1 MALAQTLKGVKREL
15 KGKGH
20 LHELRRGQMIPSI
33 VYGQGREPL
42 PIALEGRN
50 LNRIFSHHGS
60 SGLFSLELEGEPRP
74 ILALVREVQRH
85 PVNREINH
93 LDFLEVSMTEKIT
106 SNVPI
111 HIIGEEEIT
120 KQGAI
125 LQSGA
130 KELEVACLPAD
141 LPESVICDVSQLQ
154 IGEKVTVAD
163 LAVEA
168 NVEKISDPDTVVA
181 VILGASK
188 STDDETTEEEEATG
202 ESEAAE

>member
-50 LNRIFSHHGS
+50 LNRIFSHHGY

-125 LQSGA
+125 LQAGA
-130 KELEVACLPAD
+130 KELEVSCLPAD

-154 IGEKVTVAD
+154 IGEKITVAD

-188 STDDETTEEEEATG
+188 ATDDETTEEEEATG

>member
-50 LNRIFSHHGS
+50 LNRIFSHHGY

-106 SNVPI
+106 SSVPI
-111 HIIGEEEIT
+111 HIVGEEEIT

-125 LQSGA
+125 LQAGA
-130 KELEVACLPAD
+130 KELEVSCLPAD
-141 LPESVICDVSQLQ
+141 LPDSVTVDVSQLQ

-163 LAVEA
+163 LVVGA
-168 NVEKISDPDTVVA
+168 NVEKISDPNTVVA

>member
-20 LHELRRGQMIPSI
+20 LHELRRGQMIPSV

-42 PIALEGRN
+42 PVALEGKN
-50 LNRIFSHHGS
+50 LNRIFNHSGY
-60 SGLFSLELEGEPRP
+60 SGLFSLELEGEQP
-74 ILALVREVQRH
+74 IMVLVREVQRH

-141 LPESVICDVSQLQ
+141 LPESVICDVSKLQ
-154 IGEKVTVAD
+154 VGEKITVAD
-163 LAVEA
+163 LTVES

-188 STDDETTEEEEATG
+188 ATDEETTEESEATPG
-202 ESEAAE
+202 ETESAD

>member
-50 LNRIFSHHGS
+50 LNRIFSHHGY

-85 PVNREINH
+85 PVNREVNH

-106 SNVPI
+106 SSVPI
-111 HIIGEEEIT
+111 HIVGEEEIT

-125 LQSGA
+125 LQAGA
-130 KELEVACLPAD
+130 KELEVSCLPAD
-141 LPESVICDVSQLQ
+141 LPDSVICDVSQLQ
-154 IGEKVTVAD
+154 IGEKITVAD

-188 STDDETTEEEEATG
+188 ATDDETTEEEEATG

>member
-125 LQSGA
+125 LQAGA
-130 KELEVACLPAD
+130 KELEVSCLPAD

-154 IGEKVTVAD
+154 IGEKITVAD

>member
-50 LNRIFSHHGS
+50 LNRIFSHHGY

-125 LQSGA
+125 LQAGA
-130 KELEVACLPAD
+130 KELEVSCLPAD
-141 LPESVICDVSQLQ
+141 LPESVTVDVSQLQ

-163 LAVEA
+163 LAVGA

>member
-50 LNRIFSHHGS
+50 LNRIFSHHGY

-85 PVNREINH
+85 PVNREVNH

-106 SNVPI
+106 SSVPI
-111 HIIGEEEIT
+111 HIVGEEEIT

-125 LQSGA
+125 LQAGA
-130 KELEVACLPAD
+130 KELEVSCLPAD
-141 LPESVICDVSQLQ
+141 LPDSVTVDVSQLQ

-163 LAVEA
+163 LVVGA

>member
-1 MALAQTLKGVKREL
+1 M
-15 KGKGH
+15 
-20 LHELRRGQMIPSI
+20 HELRRGQMIPSI

-50 LNRIFSHHGS
+50 LNRIFSHHGY

-111 HIIGEEEIT
+111 
-120 KQGAI
+120 Q
-125 LQSGA
+125 
-130 KELEVACLPAD
+130 
-141 LPESVICDVSQLQ
+141 
-154 IGEKVTVAD
+154 
-163 LAVEA
+163 
-168 NVEKISDPDTVVA
+168 
-181 VILGASK
+181 
-188 STDDETTEEEEATG
+188 
-202 ESEAAE
+202 

>member
-20 LHELRRGQMIPSI
+20 LHELRRGQMIPSV

-42 PIALEGRN
+42 PVALEGKN
-50 LNRIFSHHGS
+50 LNRIFNHSGY

-74 ILALVREVQRH
+74 IMVLVREVQRH

-111 HIIGEEEIT
+111 HIVGEEEIT

-125 LQSGA
+125 LQAGA
-130 KELEVACLPAD
+130 KELEVSCLPAD
-141 LPESVICDVSQLQ
+141 LPDSVICDVSQLQ
-154 IGEKVTVAD
+154 IGEKITVAD
-163 LAVEA
+163 LAVES

-188 STDDETTEEEEATG
+188 ATDDEITEEGDATG

>member
-50 LNRIFSHHGS
+50 LNRIFSHHGY

-106 SNVPI
+106 SSVPI
-111 HIIGEEEIT
+111 HIVGEEEIT

-154 IGEKVTVAD
+154 IGEKITVAD

>member
-50 LNRIFSHHGS
+50 LNRIFSHHGY

-106 SNVPI
+106 SSVPI
-111 HIIGEEEIT
+111 HIVGEEEIT

-125 LQSGA
+125 LQAGA
-130 KELEVACLPAD
+130 KELEVSCLPAD

-154 IGEKVTVAD
+154 IGEKITVAD

>member
-50 LNRIFSHHGS
+50 LNRIFSHHGY

-130 KELEVACLPAD
+130 KELEVSCLPAD

-154 IGEKVTVAD
+154 IGEKITVAD

>member
-1 MALAQTLKGVKREL
+1 
-15 KGKGH
+15 
-20 LHELRRGQMIPSI
+20 
-33 VYGQGREPL
+33 
-42 PIALEGRN
+42 LEGRN
-50 LNRIFSHHGS
+50 LNRIFSHHGY

-154 IGEKVTVAD
+154 IGEKITVAD

>member
-50 LNRIFSHHGS
+50 LNRIFSHHGY

-106 SNVPI
+106 SSVPI

-125 LQSGA
+125 LQAGA
-130 KELEVACLPAD
+130 KELEVSCLPAD

-154 IGEKVTVAD
+154 IGEKITVAD

>member
-50 LNRIFSHHGS
+50 LNRIFSHHGY

-106 SNVPI
+106 SSVPI
-111 HIIGEEEIT
+111 HIVGEEEIT

-125 LQSGA
+125 LQAGA
-130 KELEVACLPAD
+130 KELEVSCLPAD
-141 LPESVICDVSQLQ
+141 LPDSVTVDVSQLQ

-163 LAVEA
+163 LVVEA

>member
-50 LNRIFSHHGS
+50 LNRIFSHHGY

-106 SNVPI
+106 SSVPI
-111 HIIGEEEIT
+111 HIVGEEEIT

-125 LQSGA
+125 LQAGA
-130 KELEVACLPAD
+130 KELEVSCLPAD
-141 LPESVICDVSQLQ
+141 LPDSVTVDVSQLQ

>member
-154 IGEKVTVAD
+154 IGEKITVAD

>member
-50 LNRIFSHHGS
+50 LNRIFSHHGY

-125 LQSGA
+125 LQAGA

-154 IGEKVTVAD
+154 IGEKITVAD

-188 STDDETTEEEEATG
+188 ATDDETTEEEEATG

>member
-20 LHELRRGQMIPSI
+20 LHELRRGQMIPSV

-42 PIALEGRN
+42 AIALEGKN
-50 LNRIFSHHGS
+50 LNRIFNHSGY
-60 SGLFSLELEGEPRP
+60 SGLFSLELEGEHQP
-74 ILALVREVQRH
+74 IMVLVREVQRH
-85 PVNREINH
+85 PVNRQINH

-111 HIIGEEEIT
+111 HIVGEEEIT

-130 KELEVACLPAD
+130 KELEVSCLPAD

-154 IGEKVTVAD
+154 VGEKITVAD
-163 LAVEA
+163 LTVEP

-188 STDDETTEEEEATG
+188 ATDDETTEEGEATG
-202 ESEAAE
+202 ESEPAE

>member
-50 LNRIFSHHGS
+50 LNRIFSHHGY

-125 LQSGA
+125 LQAGA
-130 KELEVACLPAD
+130 KELEVSCLPAD
-141 LPESVICDVSQLQ
+141 LPDSVTVDVSQLQ

-163 LAVEA
+163 LVVGA

>member
-50 LNRIFSHHGS
+50 LNRIFSHHGY

-106 SNVPI
+106 SSAVSYTHLDVYKRQVGYRSCPPA
-111 HIIGEEEIT
+111 
-120 KQGAI
+120 GAR
-125 LQSGA
+125 
-130 KELEVACLPAD
+130 
-141 LPESVICDVSQLQ
+141 
-154 IGEKVTVAD
+154 
-163 LAVEA
+163 
-168 NVEKISDPDTVVA
+168 
-181 VILGASK
+181 
-188 STDDETTEEEEATG
+188 TG
-202 ESEAAE
+202 

>member
-50 LNRIFSHHGS
+50 LNRIFSHHGY

-154 IGEKVTVAD
+154 IGEKITVAD

>member
-50 LNRIFSHHGS
+50 LNRIFSHHGY

-154 IGEKVTVAD
+154 IGEKITVAD

-188 STDDETTEEEEATG
+188 ATDDETTEEEEATG

>member
-50 LNRIFSHHGS
+50 LNRIFSHHGY

-111 HIIGEEEIT
+111 HIVGEEEIT

-125 LQSGA
+125 LQAGA
-130 KELEVACLPAD
+130 KELEVSCLPAD
-141 LPESVICDVSQLQ
+141 LPDSVTVDVSQLQ

-163 LAVEA
+163 LVVGA

>member
-50 LNRIFSHHGS
+50 LNRIFSHHGY

-106 SNVPI
+106 SSVPI
-111 HIIGEEEIT
+111 HIVGEEEIT

-125 LQSGA
+125 LQAGA
-130 KELEVACLPAD
+130 KELEVSCLPAD
-141 LPESVICDVSQLQ
+141 LPDSVICDVSQLQ
-154 IGEKVTVAD
+154 IGEKITVAD

>member
-50 LNRIFSHHGS
+50 LNRIFSHHGY

-125 LQSGA
+125 LQAGA
-130 KELEVACLPAD
+130 KELEVSCLPAD
-141 LPESVICDVSQLQ
+141 LPDSVICDVSQLQ
-154 IGEKVTVAD
+154 IGEKITVAD

>member
-141 LPESVICDVSQLQ
+141 LPESVTVDVSQLQ
-154 IGEKVTVAD
+154 IGEKITVAD

>member
-50 LNRIFSHHGS
+50 LNRIFSHHGY

-125 LQSGA
+125 LQAGA
-130 KELEVACLPAD
+130 KELEVSCLPAD

-154 IGEKVTVAD
+154 IGEKITVAD

>member
-50 LNRIFSHHGS
+50 LNRIFSHHGY

-106 SNVPI
+106 SSVPI
-111 HIIGEEEIT
+111 HIVGEEEIT

-125 LQSGA
+125 LQAGA
-130 KELEVACLPAD
+130 KELEVSCLPAD
-141 LPESVICDVSQLQ
+141 LPDSVTVDVSQLQ

-163 LAVEA
+163 LVVGA

>member
-50 LNRIFSHHGS
+50 LNRIFSHHGY

-141 LPESVICDVSQLQ
+141 LPDSVTVDVSQLQ

-163 LAVEA
+163 LVVGA

>member
-50 LNRIFSHHGS
+50 LNRIFSHHGY

-85 PVNREINH
+85 PVNREVNH

>member
-85 PVNREINH
+85 PVNREVNH

-154 IGEKVTVAD
+154 IGEKITVAD

>member
-50 LNRIFSHHGS
+50 LNRIFSHHGY